1 MVQTLIK
8 ILFILIISSSVYG
21 QKSDKPTCELQ
32 QLAIDA
38 ALGDSVAQHDLGVE
52 FYSGKNI
59 PQDYNKAATMWRLSG
74 NQGNAQALN
83 NLGYLTYYGK
93 GIKQD
98 YAEGVRLWRLAA
110 EKGFAESQAHI
121 GCAYLKGNFLNQDFI
136 EAYAWALTSKHFVRQ
151 LNDKILA
158 EDIAKMTDDLLFK
171 ARKNISDVQTVEAE
185 KKAAAY
191 IAKFGVK

>member
-1 MVQTLIK
+1 MIQKVVI
-8 ILFILIISSSVYG
+8 ILCILVISASVYG
-21 QKSDKPTCELQ
+21 QNTEKPKCELQ
-32 QLAIDA
+32 QLAVDA

-52 FYSGKNI
+52 FFRGINV
-59 PQDYNKAATMWRLSG
+59 PQDYSKAAAMWRLSG
-74 NQGNAQALN
+74 NAGNSQALN

-98 YAEGVRLWRLAA
+98 HAEGVRLWRLAA

-121 GCAYLKGNFLNQDFI
+121 GYAYLNGKFLKQDFT

-151 LNDKILA
+151 LSDKVLA
-158 EDIAKMTDDLLFK
+158 EDIAKMTDDLLSR
-171 ARKNISDVQTVEAE
+171 ARKNISDAQAVEAE